1 LDQLS
6 PQCNHPPSDKPPP
19 GSPDPILDDLLAALE
34 HLLLTRGKV
43 VTPLLLEMVQARVSC
58 IQQRARRQVR
68 L

>member
-1 LDQLS
+1 MSQLN
-6 PQCNHPPSDKPPP
+6 PQCNHHPPEKLPP

-43 VTPLLLEMVQARVSC
+43 VTALLLEAVQLRVSC
-58 IQQRARRQVR
+58 IQQRARWQVW